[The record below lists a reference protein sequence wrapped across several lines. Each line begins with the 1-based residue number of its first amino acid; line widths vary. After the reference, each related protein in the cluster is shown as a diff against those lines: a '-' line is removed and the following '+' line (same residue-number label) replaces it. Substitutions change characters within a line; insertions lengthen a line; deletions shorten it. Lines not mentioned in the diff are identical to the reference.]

1 MKYSVDE
8 ITWAAQLASIVEVC
22 SEKPGNVHINQY
34 FGDANP
40 LDFFA
45 GAVAIGPVF
54 QRVKD
59 LSVGDIVLKGVE
71 SRSKLSSTNVN
82 LGILLLLAPLAKASV
97 KCESGSG
104 APAIK
109 DSLKGVLDELSEDD
123 AVAVFRAIRLSN
135 AGGIGYVDRYDVR
148 EDPQGITLL
157 DAMYLA
163 QERDSI
169 AKEYVT
175 NFAITFEVSL
185 PSLKDTLGRGT
196 TLRDAILHTYL
207 VILAEIP
214 DTLIARKLGLGEA
227 FEVSKK
233 AFEAIKRGSIF
244 TLSGREAI
252 KDLDCYLRD
261 EKHARNPGTTAD
273 LTVSGLFLFFLDS
286 IRCGTVS
293 SYLGRW

>member
-22 SEKPGNVHINQY
+22 SEKPGNVHINQS

-40 LDFFA
+40 FDFFA
-45 GAVAIGPVF
+45 GAVSIGPVF

-104 APAIK
+104 TPAIK
-109 DSLKGVLDELSEDD
+109 DSLKDVLDELSEDD

-135 AGGIGYVDRYDVR
+135 AGGIGHVDRYDVR

-214 DTLIARKLGLGEA
+214 DTLIARKLGFGEA
-227 FEVSKK
+227 FEVS
-233 AFEAIKRGSIF
+233 
-244 TLSGREAI
+244 
-252 KDLDCYLRD
+252 
-261 EKHARNPGTTAD
+261 
-273 LTVSGLFLFFLDS
+273 
-286 IRCGTVS
+286 
-293 SYLGRW
+293 